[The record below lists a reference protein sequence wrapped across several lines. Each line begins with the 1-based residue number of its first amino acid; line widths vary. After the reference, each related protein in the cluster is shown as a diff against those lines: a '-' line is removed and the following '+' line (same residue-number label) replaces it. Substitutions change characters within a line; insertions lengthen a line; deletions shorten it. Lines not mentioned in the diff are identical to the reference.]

1 MICLLQGPCLILLE
15 WPPPQTHKTAA
26 NDKIADSFMLPIG
39 DRQLGRAGVHNRGTW
54 NGSVTAEVIANTG
67 MQSAFNSARL
77 AACDAS
83 HLLPYGDNR
92 VQNSISLKS

>member
-1 MICLLQGPCLILLE
+1 
-15 WPPPQTHKTAA
+15 
-26 NDKIADSFMLPIG
+26 LPIG

-92 VQNSISLKS
+92 VQNSISLKSWGSRLEAVRYDKRLTESTWEEEEPSENP